1 MSQKIKLVSI
11 VGARPQFIKA
21 AAVSRS
27 IKKMSRIKEV
37 TIHTGQH
44 FDDNMSGIF
53 FKEMGIREPDYN
65 LNINSM
71 SHAAMT
77 GRMMEGIEKILLNE
91 KPHIVLVYGDTDS
104 TLAGALSAKKLHLK
118 LCHIEAGLRSY
129 NLNMPEEI
137 NRILTDRISDIL
149 FCPSNTAVKNL
160 KKEGYSNFDNKIIN
174 SGDVMY
180 DSIIYY
186 SKISSKR
193 STIIKKLKLKDFIL
207 CTIHRAENTDKIIRL
222 KSILSA
228 LNEVNKSIKVVLP
241 LHPRTRKI
249 INQYKIKTDI
259 LLIDPVGYFDM
270 TELIKNSSLVIT
282 DSGGLQK
289 EAYFLKRNCLIL
301 RDETE
306 WTELVEHGFTQLAG
320 ANKKVIIQKVFKM
333 LNKKSDFSIKLYGN
347 GNASELIVQT
357 LFDYL

>member
-1 MSQKIKLVSI
+1 
-11 VGARPQFIKA
+11 
-21 AAVSRS
+21 
-27 IKKMSRIKEV
+27 
-37 TIHTGQH
+37 
-44 FDDNMSGIF
+44 
-53 FKEMGIREPDYN
+53 
-65 LNINSM
+65 
-71 SHAAMT
+71 
-77 GRMMEGIEKILLNE
+77 
-91 KPHIVLVYGDTDS
+91 
-104 TLAGALSAKKLHLK
+104 
-118 LCHIEAGLRSY
+118 LRSY